1 MIPSVGAWARDASC
15 IDRKGLFSRS
25 HGACC
30 ADQGG
35 QDRRWKRGGDAVALE
50 KELETYKRE
59 LPRLIQEG
67 GQGKFALVHGDSV
80 DSVWDTWK
88 DALQAGYDRFGLE
101 PFLVKEIQET
111 ERPVFFT
118 RDI

>member
-1 MIPSVGAWARDASC
+1 M
-15 IDRKGLFSRS
+15 
-25 HGACC
+25 
-30 ADQGG
+30 
-35 QDRRWKRGGDAVALE
+35 ALE

-118 RDI
+118 RDIKPCPS